1 MNSFLTVVL
10 NGRFTSVMLIIHN
23 LKKVVK
29 PCFEFFVNM
38 TFTPHTVKGGVGLKK
53 SMSTFRTIRLRGVVM
68 GF

>member
-1 MNSFLTVVL
+1 
-10 NGRFTSVMLIIHN
+10 MLIIHN

-38 TFTPHTVKGGVGLKK
+38 TFTPHTVKGRVGLKK